1 MKNFKI
7 RYLDENKWVKNVDG
21 TSGSGR
27 HRKREFIAEKRAGKY
42 GEQATASDQYP
53 QVLKLWPQFAK

>member
-1 MKNFKI
+1 MKNFSI
-7 RYLDENKWVKNVDG
+7 RFLDKNKWVKNVYG
-21 TSGSGR
+21 ASGPGR
-27 HRKREFIAEKRAGKY
+27 NRKREFFAEKRAGKY